1 VVPVEDDVDAVS
13 IVAGLSLEE
22 KVRLLSGRDTWHL
35 QPVASAGLPSVMV
48 TDGPHGLRKQVGDAD
63 RIGLGAAVPAT
74 CFPTASALAASWDE
88 ALLHEVGVALGRE
101 CRAEDVAVL
110 LGPGVNLKRHP
121 AGGRNFEYL
130 SEDPLLA
137 GRLAAALV
145 RGVQSEGVG
154 ACLKHLAANHQETF
168 RMVIDTVVDQ
178 RTLRELELAAFE
190 IAVRESSPWTVMSAY
205 NRLNGEYCSSSR
217 WLLTEVLRDE
227 WGFDGLVV
235 TDWGAVDDRAVGIE
249 AGLDLEMPGNGGSHD
264 AAVLAAVAEGR
275 LSEAAVDRCA
285 TRVVELVQRSVPN
298 VTSSDTV
305 DLDAHHQLARRAAAA
320 GTVLLTNDGTLPLEP
335 RGTIALVGA
344 FAEHPRYQGAG
355 SSQVHPSRLD
365 TALDALRDRV
375 GDGGEVR
382 YAPGYDPVTAET
394 SEGLVAEA
402 VAAAAAS
409 DVTVLL
415 VGLPGRFESEGF
427 DRAHLR
433 LPEGHTRL
441 VEAVLEAAPRTVVV
455 LSNGAPVELP
465 WADRPAALV
474 EGYLAGQASGS
485 AIVDVLVGDAEPG
498 GRLGESFPVRAEDL
512 AADRNFPGR
521 RRQVE
526 HRECLAVGYRFHDTA
541 GVPARFPFGHGLGY
555 TTFDLDDLEVTGG
568 GQRFEVR
575 VRVTNTGPRRG
586 SEVAQVYVRDVVSRV
601 PRPDKE
607 LRGFARVE
615 LDPGE
620 SRTVTVELG
629 PRAFAVYDVASSGWR
644 IGPGAFEV
652 VVGTSSVDVRATATI
667 EVTSDDPPRP
677 VAPLRGPTADDV
689 EFAALLGRPIP
700 RPDPVLPFH
709 RNTAVADLAATR
721 FGRRVQRLIV
731 RTVGRQIDRET
742 ADGDEATRR
751 MFEAVVAELPLRG
764 LVLLGGGK
772 VSFRA
777 LDALI
782 DLLNGRSLGA
792 VGRLLGPR
800 GRRRPRRHRG
810 RGT

>member
-1 VVPVEDDVDAVS
+1 VIDDVDAAS

-22 KVRLLSGRDTWHL
+22 KVRSLSGRDSWYL
-35 QPVASAGLPSVMV
+35 QPVTSAGLPSIMV
-48 TDGPHGLRKQVGDAD
+48 ADGPHGLRKQLGDTD
-63 RIGLGAAVPAT
+63 QIGLGASVPAT

-88 ALLHEVGVALGRE
+88 ALLDEVGVALGRE

-145 RGVQSEGVG
+145 RGIQSQGVG

-178 RTLRELELAAFE
+178 RTLRELELTAFE
-190 IAVRESSPWTVMSAY
+190 IAVRGSSPWTVMSAY

-217 WLLTEVLRDE
+217 WLLTDVLRDE

-235 TDWGAVDDRAVGIE
+235 SDWGAVDDRAVGIA
-249 AGLDLEMPGNGGSHD
+249 AGLDLEMPGNGGAND
-264 AAVLAAVAEGR
+264 PAVLAAVADGT
-275 LSEAAVDRCA
+275 LAEAALDRCV
-285 TRVVELVQRSVPN
+285 TRVVELIQRSLPN
-298 VTSSDTV
+298 VTARDTV
-305 DLDAHHQLARRAAAA
+305 DHDAHHELARRAAAA

-335 RGTIALVGA
+335 QGTIALVGA
-344 FAEHPRYQGAG
+344 FAEAPRYQGAG
-355 SSQVHPSRLD
+355 SSQVRPTRVD
-365 TALDALRDRV
+365 TALETFRTRV
-375 GDGGEVR
+375 GDAGEVR
-382 YAPGYDPVTAET
+382 YAPGYDPITGAT
-394 SEGLVAEA
+394 SETLVAEA
-402 VAAAAAS
+402 VATAAAA
-409 DVTVLL
+409 DVTVLF
-415 VGLPGRFESEGF
+415 VGLPGRYESEGF

-441 VEAVLEAAPRTVVV
+441 VEAVLDAAPRTVVV

-474 EGYLAGQASGS
+474 EGYLAGQASGA

-498 GRLGESFPVRAEDL
+498 GRLAESFPERAEDL
-512 AADRNFPGR
+512 PADRNFPGH

-526 HRECLAVGYRFHDTA
+526 HRECLAVGYRFHDTF
-541 GVPARFPFGHGLGY
+541 GVPARFPFGHGLSY
-555 TTFDLDDLEVTGG
+555 TTFAFDDLEVVGE

-586 SEVAQVYVRDVVSRV
+586 SEVVQVYVRDVVSRV

-607 LRGFARVE
+607 LRGFAKVE
-615 LDPGE
+615 LDPGA

-629 PRAFAVYDVASSGWR
+629 PRAFAVYDVASEGWR
-644 IGPGAFEV
+644 VEPGTFEV
-652 VVGTSSVDVRATATI
+652 LVGTSSVDLRGTASI
-667 EVTSDDPPRP
+667 EVASEGPPRP
-677 VAPLRGPTADDV
+677 VAPLRGLTADDV
-689 EFAALLGRPIP
+689 EFAALLGRAIP
-700 RPDPVLPFH
+700 RPDPVLPFN
-709 RNTAVADLAATR
+709 RNTAVADLSATR
-721 FGRRVQRLIV
+721 LGRTVQRLIV
-731 RTVGRQIDRET
+731 RTAGRQIERESE
-742 ADGDEATRR
+742 DGDEGTRR

-764 LVLLGGGK
+764 LVLLGSGK
-772 VSFRA
+772 VGFGTV
-777 LDALI
+777 DALI
-782 DLLNGRSLGA
+782 DLLNGRPTRSLR
-792 VGRLLGPR
+792 RLRPR
-800 GRRRPRRHRG
+800 RRRPGARRG